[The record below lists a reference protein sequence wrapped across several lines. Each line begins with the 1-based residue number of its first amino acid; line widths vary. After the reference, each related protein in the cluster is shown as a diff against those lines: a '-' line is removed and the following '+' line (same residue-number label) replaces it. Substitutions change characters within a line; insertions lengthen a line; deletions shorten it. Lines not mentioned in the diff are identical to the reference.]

1 MKPHTTLFATSIL
14 ALALAPALQAHGYAH
29 PPEDPNHPQDQ
40 YQPQDQ
46 RPYQDQGQYQNHQYP
61 DQRYQNQ
68 YQDQN
73 DRYPDAEH
81 IDRVSELAH
90 AIDETATYI
99 HRQFERNNRRPNPAE
114 AQAMEYLHA
123 LNDRAA
129 HFHDEVESNQ
139 ENPRHTVRD
148 FAALEDAFNDAV
160 MALRQTPRRSY
171 VDRGMV
177 RIYTLMN
184 ELAGYYGHRTG
195 HYGTWGHPRYDHDRD
210 HRGYHGDNGY
220 DPRRYDNHNDNG
232 YRPPYNR

>member
-1 MKPHTTLFATSIL
+1 MKPHTTLFATAIL

-46 RPYQDQGQYQNHQYP
+46 GQYQPQGQYQNQQYP

-99 HRQFERNNRRPNPAE
+99 HRQFERNNRRPNQAE

-129 HFHDEVESNQ
+129 HFHDEVENNQ

-220 DPRRYDNHNDNG
+220 APRRYDNHNDNG